1 MPDKLHVSVNGEHY
15 ELTLPPNEKFRKQNP
30 ACNKRGHFC
39 TSINGALTC
48 FKVELSTDAN
58 GILSIGTV
66 IPCKHNPTGKIPIE
80 G

>member
-1 MPDKLHVSVNGEHY
+1 MPDKIHVKLNGEHY

-30 ACNKRGHFC
+30 ECNEKNRFC

-48 FKVELSTDAN
+48 WKVELSTDKE
-58 GILSIGTV
+58 GQLYIGEV
-66 IPCKHNPTGKIPIE
+66 VACSKNPTGKIPIE